1 MSEGDW
7 LNNCIWIGS
16 EHLTWA
22 TAVKQKL
29 HNLSSTTIPIPKKDR
44 DNSNPKNWRAISL
57 LPNISKIYEVC
68 INRSILK
75 FCGENKLVD
84 ERQFGFKYKHS
95 TTNAIH
101 LLTSDINWSW
111 NNQKC
116 TDACFIDFEKAF
128 DSIWIPGIWII
139 GCQKSLA
146 IFPQACLCKR
156 VVLVVFVASGHA
168 RAFWEAL
175 FTR

>member
-1 MSEGDW
+1 MINAYCTLFNNM
-7 LNNCIWIGS
+7 LNNSYFPKYWKEAKVI
-16 EHLTWA
+16 A
-22 TAVKQKL
+22 
-29 HNLSSTTIPIPKKDR
+29 IPKKDR
-44 DNSNPKNWRAISL
+44 DNSNPKNLRAISL

-111 NNQKC
+111 NN
-116 TDACFIDFEKAF
+116 
-128 DSIWIPGIWII
+128 
-139 GCQKSLA
+139 
-146 IFPQACLCKR
+146 
-156 VVLVVFVASGHA
+156 
-168 RAFWEAL
+168 
-175 FTR
+175 